1 LGKVK
6 IPMAAGARPELF
18 QQRRRPAWELLVD
31 RGFQKL
37 VVVLASVVGLVL
49 LGILITVL
57 GGAREAI
64 GRFGLSFLTTSNWDP
79 VGQHY
84 GAFTAIYGTVVSSLL
99 ALLIAV
105 PLGVGTA
112 IFLTENIIPQ
122 PIRQVLGLMVELLAA
137 IPSVVLGLW
146 GIFVMEPFL
155 RPGLT
160 GLHQLLGWLPFFSTT
175 PQGPGMAPA
184 VLILV
189 VMILPIITAI
199 ARDSLLQV
207 PLALRQ
213 AAYGVGTTRW
223 GAIAHVIL
231 PAAISGITG
240 GVMLALGRAM
250 GETMAVTMLIG
261 NSNNFSLSLLAPA
274 NTISSMLANQFGEA
288 DGLQVSAL
296 MYAALVLMLL
306 TLLVNL
312 IAQRI
317 VRRLSLKY

>member
-1 LGKVK
+1 M

-18 QQRRRPAWELLVD
+18 TQRRRPLWELLID

-37 VVVLASVVGLVL
+37 VVLLASVVGLVL
-49 LGILITVL
+49 VGILFTVL
-57 GGAREAI
+57 GGSTEAI
-64 GRFGLSFLTTSNWDP
+64 GRFGLGFLTTSNWDP
-79 VGQHY
+79 IGEQY

-99 ALLIAV
+99 ALVIAV

-112 IFLTENIIPQ
+112 IFLTENIIPL
-122 PIRQVLGLMVELLAA
+122 PVRQVLGVMVELLAA

-199 ARDSLLQV
+199 SRDSLLQV
-207 PLALRQ
+207 PISLRQ

-274 NTISSMLANQFGEA
+274 NTISSMLANQACPG
-288 DGLQVSAL
+288 GG
-296 MYAALVLMLL
+296 
-306 TLLVNL
+306 
-312 IAQRI
+312 
-317 VRRLSLKY
+317 

>member
-1 LGKVK
+1 MDQVK

-18 QQRRRPAWELLVD
+18 LQRRRPFWELLVD

-37 VVVLASVVGLVL
+37 VVLLAAVVGVVL

-64 GRFGLSFLTTSNWDP
+64 GRFGLGFLTTSNWDP
-79 VGQHY
+79 LGEHY

-112 IFLTENIIPQ
+112 IFLTENIIPRAL
-122 PIRQVLGLMVELLAA
+122 RQVLGVMVELLAA

-155 RPGLT
+155 RPGLN

-261 NSNNFSLSLLAPA
+261 NSNNFSFSLLAPA

-306 TLLVNL
+306 TLVVNL
-312 IAQRI
+312 VAQQI

>member
-1 LGKVK
+1 
-6 IPMAAGARPELF
+6 MAAGARPELF
-18 QQRRRPAWELLVD
+18 LQRRRPFWELLVD

-64 GRFGLSFLTTSNWDP
+64 GRFGLTFLTTSNWDP
-79 VGQHY
+79 LGEHY

-112 IFLTENIIPQ
+112 IFLTENIIPR
-122 PIRQVLGLMVELLAA
+122 PLRQVLGVMVELLAA

-155 RPGLT
+155 RPGLN

-199 ARDSLLQV
+199 SRDSLLQV

>member
-1 LGKVK
+1 
-6 IPMAAGARPELF
+6 MAAGARPELF
-18 QQRRRPAWELLVD
+18 TQRRRPLWELLID

-37 VVVLASVVGLVL
+37 VVLLASVVGLVL
-49 LGILITVL
+49 VGILFTVL
-57 GGAREAI
+57 GGSTEAI
-64 GRFGLSFLTTSNWDP
+64 GRFGLGFLTTSNWDP
-79 VGQHY
+79 IGEQY

-112 IFLTENIIPQ
+112 IFLTENIIPL
-122 PIRQVLGLMVELLAA
+122 PIRQVLGVMVELLAA

-199 ARDSLLQV
+199 SRDSLQQV

-306 TLLVNL
+306 TLLVNVL
-312 IAQRI
+312 AQKI